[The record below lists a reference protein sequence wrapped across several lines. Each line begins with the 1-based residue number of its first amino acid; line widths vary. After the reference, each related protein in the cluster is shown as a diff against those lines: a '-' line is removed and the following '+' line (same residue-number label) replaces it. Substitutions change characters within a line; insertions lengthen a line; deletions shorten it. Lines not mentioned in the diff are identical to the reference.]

1 MSFWYIWRT
10 YPKYS
15 DDEDDLNGKM
25 ESLLWIWRWFWCL
38 STFYSHKLQWS
49 DKIEQPPD
57 KFGIIMA
64 NQMEDSARARAL
76 RFAGKTSILSF
87 FGSKVSI
94 MLKLTHSLQLEWN
107 AYSTMSCSCYIFVND
122 TVGHKK
128 RQQLYFISLVCYQL
142 IWINSC
148 SWPLVCIAITPLKN
162 VARGYFLIPAE
173 LISSHLQ
180 SLVNI
185 RPSLARQ
192 SHTRVMMIR
201 CNYQTLFYVKWWWST
216 GHKEVLH
223 FWKEGTQGFSIGNQ
237 GPSVVSKGNHQYHHN
252 SDQRII
258 DS

>member
-1 MSFWYIWRT
+1 MKCIF
-10 YPKYS
+10 
-15 DDEDDLNGKM
+15 DDELY
-25 ESLLWIWRWFWCL
+25 LL
-38 STFYSHKLQWS
+38 
-49 DKIEQPPD
+49 
-57 KFGIIMA
+57 
-64 NQMEDSARARAL
+64 
-76 RFAGKTSILSF
+76 
-87 FGSKVSI
+87 
-94 MLKLTHSLQLEWN
+94 
-107 AYSTMSCSCYIFVND
+107 YICIFIKD
-122 TVGHKK
+122 TGGNK
-128 RQQLYFISLVCYQL
+128 RENISLMCHQWFGL
-142 IWINSC
+142 I
-148 SWPLVCIAITPLKN
+148 LVADHWFVSPFTPLKN

-201 CNYQTLFYVKWWWST
+201 CNYQTLFYVKWWWSST
-216 GHKEVLH
+216 GHKQVLH